1 MTQVVLQRLVA
12 HLEPSLREALE
23 SAAGAALRSGAEAIE
38 IEHWLLELCNLAD
51 ENLVEFLSR
60 QKVDTGELK
69 RELEGRISRYA
80 VSENRQ
86 PTLSGEVVQLL
97 QDSWLLASIN
107 FSDSMINTL
116 HLVLAVLHAEVLGI
130 KTTRLKSFASVS
142 VEGLQNQ
149 LKLVSASKGANLPV
163 TDGITTDDIAGGLSK
178 YSVNLTEEARQQR
191 LPPIVGRT
199 GEIRQLVDILA
210 RKGRNNPIIVGE
222 PGVGKT
228 AVVEALAQRIV
239 SGKVPKILE
248 GVEIY
253 SLDLGLLEAGASVKG
268 EFERRLKDVINEVK
282 NSETPIIVFID
293 EAHLL
298 IGDATGGRM
307 DAANLLKPAL
317 ARGEFRTIAATT
329 WAEYKR
335 HIEKDPALTRRFDV
349 VKVGEPT
356 VEDTLQILRGAVP
369 NLEKHH
375 EVVVSDDAI
384 DAAVDLTV
392 RYLPERRLPDK
403 ALGIL
408 DTACARVAIAQD
420 MAPRSLEQAEDLV
433 AYLDAQRL
441 ALERDGARVLDVDEK
456 KKSLSAE
463 VVGAVKTVKK
473 LRKQWDAEKGIV
485 GELNALFGVASDR
498 SKAPVKTQT
507 VLKLRQDLDALQ
519 TDGSMIS
526 EMVDRQAI
534 AEIISEWTGV
544 PAGKVVDTEAAQLEN
559 LEGAMAARVV
569 GQRAAISSI
578 SERIR
583 MSRAGL
589 HDERKPIGVFLLCG
603 PSGVGK
609 TETALALTEK
619 LFGSEQN
626 ITTINMSEFKE
637 EHKVSMLLGA
647 PAGYVGYGEG
657 GVLTEAVRRQPYS
670 VLLLDEF
677 EKAHPGV
684 HDIFYQIFDKGT
696 ARDSEGRDVDFRNTV
711 IVMTSNAGDS
721 VVSAFA
727 ETHGPDADYKEV
739 VDVVRP
745 ELLHFFKP
753 AFLGRLDIVPYFPL
767 SREELVSIG
776 QLAMARIRR
785 QIEQRYGA
793 SFEYTEKCLED
804 LVDEYHDPNLG
815 GRAVEQAL
823 AQRLLPDLAREC
835 LSRLAAG
842 EPISRI
848 KVRQGKTGK
857 ELELTVQ

>member
-1 MTQVVLQRLVA
+1 
-12 HLEPSLREALE
+12 
-23 SAAGAALRSGAEAIE
+23 
-38 IEHWLLELCNLAD
+38 
-51 ENLVEFLSR
+51 
-60 QKVDTGELK
+60 
-69 RELEGRISRYA
+69 
-80 VSENRQ
+80 
-86 PTLSGEVVQLL
+86 
-97 QDSWLLASIN
+97 
-107 FSDSMINTL
+107 
-116 HLVLAVLHAEVLGI
+116 
-130 KTTRLKSFASVS
+130 
-142 VEGLQNQ
+142 
-149 LKLVSASKGANLPV
+149 
-163 TDGITTDDIAGGLSK
+163 
-178 YSVNLTEEARQQR
+178 
-191 LPPIVGRT
+191 
-199 GEIRQLVDILA
+199 
-210 RKGRNNPIIVGE
+210 
-222 PGVGKT
+222 
-228 AVVEALAQRIV
+228 
-239 SGKVPKILE
+239 
-248 GVEIY
+248 
-253 SLDLGLLEAGASVKG
+253 
-268 EFERRLKDVINEVK
+268 
-282 NSETPIIVFID
+282 
-293 EAHLL
+293 
-298 IGDATGGRM
+298 
-307 DAANLLKPAL
+307 L

-420 MAPRSLEQAEDLV
+420 VAPRSLEQAEDLV

-456 KKSLSAE
+456 KKALSAE
-463 VVGAVKTVKK
+463 VVSAVKTVKK

-485 GELNALFGVASDR
+485 GELNALFGVVADR
-498 SKAPVKTQT
+498 SKVPVKTQT

-526 EMVDRQAI
+526 EMVDRQSI

-569 GQRAAISSI
+569 GQRAAISGI

-589 HDERKPIGVFLLCG
+589 RDERKPIGVFLLCG

-626 ITTINMSEFKE
+626 ITTMNMSEFKE

-711 IVMTSNAGDS
+711 IMMTSNVGDS

-727 ETHGPDADYKEV
+727 ETHGSDADYKEA

-745 ELLHFFKP
+745 ELLRFFKP

-767 SREELVSIG
+767 SRGELVSIA

-785 QIEQRYGA
+785 QIKQRYGA

-804 LVDEYHDPNLG
+804 LVDEYRDPNLG

-842 EPISRI
+842 KPISHIR
-848 KVRQGKTGK
+848 VCQAKTGK
-857 ELELTVQ
+857 ELELTIQ